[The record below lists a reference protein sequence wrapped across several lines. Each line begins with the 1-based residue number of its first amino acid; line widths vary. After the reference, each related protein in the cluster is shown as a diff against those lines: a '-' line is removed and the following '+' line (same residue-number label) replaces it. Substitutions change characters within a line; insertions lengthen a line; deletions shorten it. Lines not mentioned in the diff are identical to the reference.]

1 MSSIFE
7 APPPR
12 RSSWLKVVTAFVA
25 GAVVA
30 LAISQAPTI
39 LYGSAQPA
47 ASARVPAANV
57 PPPVGAASIAS
68 KPAIAEP
75 PKAVGDARENTPA
88 PAVEARPA
96 PAQVATAPA
105 AAEGGGKSC
114 TWPYVDQRCA
124 EADTN
129 SGQATQLVRVIPT
142 DRSAP
147 PTVAA
152 TIAPPEP
159 KQTGGVAAAA
169 PASAAAADPTAVA
182 AQPVPP
188 SVPQAAAERGPAE
201 PNSGV
206 REPAR
211 SRDAKAIGSG
221 KREARRA
228 KTSEQ
233 QSRTV
238 RSRTLDERSDDAATE
253 FADSTLIRTP
263 ILPDGRR
270 VSVYRELNAR
280 DDGRAVARRDYR
292 VRRVPLPRS
301 YDEDEDED

>member
-25 GAVVA
+25 GAGVA
-30 LAISQAPTI
+30 LAISQVPTI
-39 LYGSAQPA
+39 LYGSAQPT

-57 PPPVGAASIAS
+57 RQPVGAASNAS
-68 KPAIAEP
+68 KPAVAEP
-75 PKAVGDARENTPA
+75 SKAVAGARENTSA
-88 PAVEARPA
+88 PAAEARPA
-96 PAQVATAPA
+96 PAQIGTTPD
-105 AAEGGGKSC
+105 AAEAEGKSC

-129 SGQATQLVRVIPT
+129 SGQATQSVRVIPT

-152 TIAPPEP
+152 TIASSEP
-159 KQTGGVAAAA
+159 KRIGSVAA
-169 PASAAAADPTAVA
+169 PASAAAADATAA
-182 AQPVPP
+182 AAPPVQS
-188 SVPQAAAERGPAE
+188 SVLQAAERASTE
-201 PNSGV
+201 NSGA

-211 SRDAKAIGSG
+211 SKDAKATGTG
-221 KREARRA
+221 KREVRRA
-228 KTSEQ
+228 KSAEQ
-233 QSRTV
+233 QSRTA
-238 RSRTLDERSDDAATE
+238 RSRTLDERSDDPATE
-253 FADSTLIRTP
+253 FADSTLVRTH

-280 DDGRAVARRDYR
+280 DDARTVARRDYR
-292 VRRVPLPRS
+292 MRRVPLPRS
-301 YDEDEDED
+301 YNEDEDED

>member
-1 MSSIFE
+1 MSSMFE
-7 APPPR
+7 APPQR

-30 LAISQAPTI
+30 LAIGQVPTI
-39 LYGSAQPA
+39 LYGSGQPA

-57 PPPVGAASIAS
+57 PPSVGAASTAS
-68 KPAIAEP
+68 KPAVVGP
-75 PKAVGDARENTPA
+75 SKAVGDAPENTPA
-88 PAVEARPA
+88 PAAEARSA
-96 PAQVATAPA
+96 PAQAATAAA
-105 AAEGGGKSC
+105 AAEGGVKSC

-129 SGQATQLVRVIPT
+129 SGQATQSVRVIPT

-147 PTVAA
+147 PTAAA
-152 TIAPPEP
+152 TIAPSEP
-159 KQTGGVAAAA
+159 TQTGGVAAAA
-169 PASAAAADPTAVA
+169 PAATAPADPTAVA

-188 SVPQAAAERGPAE
+188 IVPQAAAERGPTE

-206 REPAR
+206 RKPAR
-211 SRDAKAIGSG
+211 SKDAKATGTG

-228 KTSEQ
+228 KSSEQ
-233 QSRTV
+233 QSRAV
-238 RSRTLDERSDDAATE
+238 RSRTLDSDDAATE
-253 FADSTLIRTP
+253 FADSALIRTH

-280 DDGRAVARRDYR
+280 DDGRPVARRDYR
-292 VRRVPLPRS
+292 VRRVPAPRP
-301 YDEDEDED
+301 YEDDDDED